1 MSVDATPGGAGIRT
15 GPFGEGRPLTPG
27 VDISHRSAHARAAS
41 GLGRTFQAALL
52 FPELTVREVV
62 ELALDSLGSAWYL
75 TSDLR
80 QTVLGPARSKASPRV
95 LPSSVAGAWFD
106 ARSDAWLAD
115 RTSSGFFIAV
125 PEAR

>member
-1 MSVDATPGGAGIRT
+1 MPPDEVALVLERQDPAAERDRNVTLHAGELFVVQNNI
-15 GPFGEGRPLTPG
+15 LT
-27 VDISHRSAHARAAS
+27 SS
-41 GLGRTFQAALL
+41 GLLGH
-52 FPELTVREVV
+52 PVV

-75 TSDLR
+75 TTDLR
-80 QTVLGPARSKASPRV
+80 QTVLGPGRSKASPRV

-106 ARSDAWLAD
+106 ARGDAWLAD